1 MILLDYETND
11 DVENP
16 TMPLSHASLIK
27 KFIEKKQMKDILRM
41 LLAIG
46 LVLIALVIFSVF
58 DITSLKLLILLCIGM
73 VVAFIITG
81 VQIFLDRKNLAKL
94 DDLEEE

>member
-1 MILLDYETND
+1 
-11 DVENP
+11 
-16 TMPLSHASLIK
+16 
-27 KFIEKKQMKDILRM
+27 M

-58 DITSLKLLILLCIGM
+58 DITSLKLLILLGVGM
-73 VVAFIITG
+73 VIAFIIAG

-94 DDLEEE
+94 DEIGLKDTDNEKPTQG

>member
-1 MILLDYETND
+1 
-11 DVENP
+11 
-16 TMPLSHASLIK
+16 
-27 KFIEKKQMKDILRM
+27 MKDILRM

-58 DITSLKLLILLCIGM
+58 DITSLKLLILLDIVM
-73 VVAFIITG
+73 IVAFIITG

-94 DDLEEE
+94 DEIDKQE

>member
-1 MILLDYETND
+1 
-11 DVENP
+11 
-16 TMPLSHASLIK
+16 
-27 KFIEKKQMKDILRM
+27 MKDILRM

-58 DITSLKLLILLCIGM
+58 DITSLKLLILLGVGM
-73 VVAFIITG
+73 VIAFIIAG

-94 DDLEEE
+94 DEIGLKDTDNEKPTQG